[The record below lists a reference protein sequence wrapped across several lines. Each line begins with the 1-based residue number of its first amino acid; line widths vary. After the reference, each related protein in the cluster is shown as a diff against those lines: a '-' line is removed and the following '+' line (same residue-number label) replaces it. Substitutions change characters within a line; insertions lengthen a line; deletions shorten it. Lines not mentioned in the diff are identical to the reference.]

1 MSALDVDF
9 LPPSWRARRE
19 VRRSF
24 LSRVGAFTVVL
35 LLIAGAQT
43 WIVHQ
48 RLELDRKLQEVE
60 IEHARARNRIAE
72 VEELDRKKNEL
83 ATRLDLLKDVLKR
96 ARGAEVVA
104 AAGRAASPRGLA
116 LDSIKFVV
124 TEGDGVPELEMTVSG
139 TCLSH
144 DEAVAFTDA
153 LAQSGALDSARL
165 VHSEETAVPEL
176 KEFVVTAHATGLLEA
191 PPHDSTRARTGD
203 GR

>member
-165 VHSEETAVPEL
+165 VHSEETSVPEL
-176 KEFVVTAHATGLLEA
+176 KEFVVTARATGLLEV
-191 PPHDSTRARTGD
+191 PPQDSTRARSGD